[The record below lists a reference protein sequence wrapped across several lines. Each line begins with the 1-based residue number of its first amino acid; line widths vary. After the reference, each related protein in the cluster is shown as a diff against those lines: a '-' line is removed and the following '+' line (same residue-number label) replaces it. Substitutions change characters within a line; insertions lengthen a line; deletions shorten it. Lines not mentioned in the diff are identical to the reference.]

1 MARADVPADISQ
13 ALAADSEAARG
24 FARLAPSHIREY
36 LNWIDG
42 AKKGETRRR
51 RIAGMVQ
58 RLKGLRTQ
66 RGNGEG

>member
-1 MARADVPADISQ
+1 MG
-13 ALAADSEAARG
+13 E
-24 FARLAPSHIREY
+24 
-36 LNWIDG
+36 

-51 RIAGMVQ
+51 RAAGMVQ